1 MQIRC
6 PHCHSS
12 IEMAHDDP
20 SADISCPTCGSCFN
34 LAKDGETAH
43 DDGTHGRML
52 GHFQLLHC
60 LGQGAFG
67 AVWKARD
74 TELDRI
80 VAIKIPRKE
89 NLSEADAEKF
99 LREARAA
106 AQVRHPNIVSIYEVG
121 REDGRIYIASDF
133 IDGVSLD
140 QWIEVH
146 PLSVQESV
154 ELCAQIAEALHH
166 AHEAGVVHRDLKPQ
180 NILVRP
186 EVRGANDEEQ
196 RWFERQ
202 PKTERPS
209 GTKGKT
215 GTEETTKSEQPTK
228 SAGKSGSAGQSGS
241 AVKSGSTQSSGSH
254 SSPRADQLSPRVPD
268 LSPRPLIPFITD
280 FGLAKRD
287 AGEVTMTVEGALL
300 GTPAYMPP
308 EQARGE
314 AHQAD
319 RRSDVYSLGV
329 ILFRLLTGEL
339 PYRGKQQMLIMQ
351 ILNEEPPAL
360 RKLDARIPRDVE
372 TICLKCLEKAPAR
385 RYQSAAALAADLRRW
400 LTGHP
405 IEARPVGRCERVWKW
420 GKRRPATVA
429 LLGVSTAAIASML
442 LLVAWHNASL
452 RVQLDEARAITRADE
467 RQARQREEQ
476 VIEEQRLAQIQNEGQ
491 KLFDS
496 ARVRLDAGDQANAR
510 LDLTKALT
518 LIRREPRL
526 KSLRAPAETLLQQV
540 EQELKTESDRKAS
553 QARFQTFLTLFD
565 EAQFLGRLD
574 MGLDLATNLNAS
586 RTAVD
591 HALAIYGVSADADS
605 QPTFDGYLQDAQRA
619 EILSDCYQLL
629 LILAEIEA
637 QSVSDMQ
644 SAEQRVQLRKAMRLL
659 DQSLRFGAP
668 SRAYHLRRARYL
680 SRLGDDVAAAQAEEE
695 AQAAPLANVLDH
707 FLMADESYRRAN
719 FDEAIS
725 EFERVQQLQPN
736 HFWSLYLNALCL
748 SRQNRHAEAK
758 TLLTACLAQGRE
770 FVWLYL
776 LRGYAHGE
784 LRAWDAAEADFQ
796 KAFELPFEE
805 NSRYVLFVN
814 RGVLRIQQERF
825 DEAIADLNNAI
836 KLKPTEYQAYVNL
849 AQAYH
854 RLDDL
859 DSSLKQLEL
868 AIAREPS
875 LAHLYRLRARLHV
888 DRDEPAL
895 ALADLDQAIQREN
908 TNNQSQIDDHVER
921 GKLLLQVERYEE
933 SLAAFDV
940 ALRIQMNHPL
950 ALRLR
955 AKSLFHLRRF
965 PEAIESFD
973 RYLENGKPLESVY
986 RGRGLAKSEL
996 GDFPGAIEDF
1006 TVAVELQPTS
1016 VVLAYRGWTHL
1027 VYDAPKLAERDF
1039 QLAIELDPKNSDA
1052 YAGRGFVRAI
1062 AKQSR
1067 AALDDAEEALRLGP
1081 RTPRLIYSVARIHA
1095 QTGGTGETRFFELI
1109 SEALAL
1115 LPDEQRSAFWSSQV
1129 STDKALIP
1137 FRKHPRFVQLEKET
1151 LSKQ

>member
-6 PHCHSS
+6 PHCHDP

-20 SADISCPTCGSCFN
+20 SADISCPSCGSFFN

-133 IDGVSLD
+133 IDGASLD
-140 QWIEVH
+140 QWIEAH

-180 NILVRP
+180 NILVRA
-186 EVRGANDEEQ
+186 EVRGASDEEQ

-202 PKTERPS
+202 SKTERQS
-209 GTKGKT
+209 GGKATT
-215 GTEETTKSEQPTK
+215 GTGETTKSEDKTK
-228 SAGKSGSAGQSGS
+228 TEDKTKSAGQSGS
-241 AVKSGSTQSSGSH
+241 AGKSGSTQSSGGH
-254 SSPRADQLSPRVPD
+254 SAPRGDQVSPRVPD
-268 LSPRPLIPFITD
+268 VSPPALTPFITD

-287 AGEVTMTVEGALL
+287 AGEITMTVEGALL

-314 AHQAD
+314 AHHAD

-339 PYRGKQQMLIMQ
+339 PYRGKQQMLILQ

-429 LLGVSTAAIASML
+429 LLGVSTAAVASMVL
-442 LLVAWHNASL
+442 FVAWHNSSL
-452 RVQLDEARAITRADE
+452 RVQLDEARTDE

-476 VIEEQRLAQIQNEGQ
+476 ATEEQRLSQIQNDGQ
-491 KLFDS
+491 KLYDS
-496 ARVRLDAGDQANAR
+496 ARVRFDAGDQANAR

-526 KSLRAPAETLLQQV
+526 KSLRTPAESLLQQV
-540 EQELKTESDRKAS
+540 EQELKTESDRQAS
-553 QARFQTFLTLFD
+553 QARFKTFLALFD
-565 EAQFLGRLD
+565 EAQFLGSLYT
-574 MGLDLATNLNAS
+574 GLDLAANINAS
-586 RTAVD
+586 RTAVE
-591 HALAIYGVSADADS
+591 HALAIYGMSARADS
-605 QPTFDGYLQDAQRA
+605 QPTFDVYLSNSQRA

-629 LILAEIEA
+629 LILAETEA
-637 QSVSDMQ
+637 QSVIDVQ
-644 SAEQRVQLRKAMRLL
+644 SAEQRAQLRSALQLL
-659 DQSLRFGAP
+659 DQAPRFGTP

-680 SRLGDDVAAAQAEEE
+680 SRLGDDVAAAQAEKD
-695 AQAAPLANVLDH
+695 ALAASLANVLDH
-707 FLMADESYRRAN
+707 FLMADESYRREN
-719 FDEAIS
+719 FDEAIG

-748 SRQNRHAEAK
+748 TRQNRHAEAK

-776 LRGYAHGE
+776 LRGYAYGE

-796 KAFELPFEE
+796 KALALPFEE

-825 DEAIADLNNAI
+825 DDAIADLNSAI
-836 KLKPTEYQAYVNL
+836 KLKPTEYQAFVNL

-854 RLDDL
+854 RLNDL

-875 LAHLYRLRARLHV
+875 LAHLYRLRARLRV

-908 TNNQSQIDDHVER
+908 TNNQFQIDDHVER
-921 GKLLLQVERYEE
+921 GKLLLQAERYEE
-933 SLAAFDV
+933 SLAAFEV
-940 ALRIQMNHPL
+940 ALRIQRNHSL
-950 ALRLR
+950 AQRLR

-1067 AALDDAEEALRLGP
+1067 AALEDAEEALRLGP

-1095 QTGGTGETRFFELI
+1095 QTGGTGEARFFELI

-1115 LPDEQRSAFWSSQV
+1115 LPDEQRSAFWTTQV
-1129 STDKALIP
+1129 RTDKALTP